1 MITTVGDIECRYNEC
16 NHNIDGICN
25 KMPRIT
31 LNHTG
36 KFTCWSSEIGDEQVK
51 VIEGKK
57 VVQIMDDPRL
67 NMAINEDR
75 LERCDDVPYSAAEKE
90 LQLVKMRKL
99 GLVGECTF
107 EQAVNLLIDSYE
119 KSMR

>member
-1 MITTVGDIECRYNEC
+1 MITTYAQINCRYKDC
-16 NHNIDGICN
+16 RFNIDGICN
-25 KMPRIT
+25 IYPTIT

-90 LQLVKMRKL
+90 QQLVKMRKL

-107 EQAVNLLIDSYE
+107 EQAVNLLIDAYE
-119 KSMR
+119 RNIR